1 MSQAVG
7 TEEVPWRSPPL
18 ASGAQISDIENSS
31 GKRLAPKFAA
41 FGARRPIFLARDRAL
56 HR

>member
-31 GKRLAPKFAA
+31 SKRLAPKFVA
-41 FGARRPIFLARDRAL
+41 FGGSDFDGPRKAQL
-56 HR
+56 